1 MQIPIIRFVRSG
13 SALLTRDIIPE
24 ECVLVNYFFA
34 FSANFFAGRFC
45 STAAGKILSRWLDTH
60 PHSEYSY
67 TINSVLRVSGPEA
80 QRKEGF

>member
-1 MQIPIIRFVRSG
+1 M
-13 SALLTRDIIPE
+13 LTRDIIPE

-34 FSANFFAGRFC
+34 FPANFFAGRFC
-45 STAAGKILSRWLDTH
+45 STAACKFFIRVLDTH

-67 TINSVLRVSGPEA
+67 SIVLLRVSGPEA

>member
-24 ECVLVNYFFA
+24 CQAIVNYFFA

-45 STAAGKILSRWLDTH
+45 STAACKILSRWLDTH